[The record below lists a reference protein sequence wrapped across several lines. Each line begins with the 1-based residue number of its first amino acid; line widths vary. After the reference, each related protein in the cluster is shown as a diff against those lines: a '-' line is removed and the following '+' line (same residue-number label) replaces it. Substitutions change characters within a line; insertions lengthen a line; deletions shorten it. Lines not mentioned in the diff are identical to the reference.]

1 MAMNRR
7 NKLDQSDPFKR
18 KGMPSLEEL
27 TNAMIE
33 TAAPNLAMTVD
44 RSHGSISVGTYTL
57 TAVGLSAAS
66 GAVFDDWVTVGNLLR
81 RIHRSYT
88 WLLADWLRLGER
100 QWGDTYATV
109 AEGLGYD
116 IDTLR
121 NYVSIANRVDLSRRR
136 DTLSFTHHEK
146 VAALKAEWQEYWLA
160 SAEKNN
166 WKSRQ
171 LESMIKLY
179 PNGLPD
185 DDAPPAPAAGLL
197 PGGALPIMT
206 KKDRRAVN
214 QIIRFARTASTED
227 LKRLDS
233 KQKLEM
239 LEALRELERIAAD
252 IKKGLGG

>member
-7 NKLDQSDPFKR
+7 NKLDKSDPFKR

-33 TAAPNLAMTVD
+33 TAAPNLPMTVD
-44 RSHGSISVGTYTL
+44 DKHGSIAIGTFTL
-57 TAVGLSAAS
+57 TAVGLSATS
-66 GAVFDDWVTVGNLLR
+66 GAFFDDWVMVGNLLR

-88 WLLADWLRLGER
+88 WLLADWLRLGQRE
-100 QWGDTYATV
+100 WGDTYAAV

-116 IDTLR
+116 VDTLR

-146 VAALKAEWQEYWLA
+146 VAALQPEWQEYWLA
-160 SAEKNN
+160 CAEKNG

-185 DDAPPAPAAGLL
+185 EQTPPAPAGFLS
-197 PGGALPIMT
+197 GGALPIMT
-206 KKDRRAVN
+206 KKDRRIVN
-214 QIIRFARTASTED
+214 QIIRFARTASTDD

-239 LEALRELERIAAD
+239 LEALRDLERIAAD